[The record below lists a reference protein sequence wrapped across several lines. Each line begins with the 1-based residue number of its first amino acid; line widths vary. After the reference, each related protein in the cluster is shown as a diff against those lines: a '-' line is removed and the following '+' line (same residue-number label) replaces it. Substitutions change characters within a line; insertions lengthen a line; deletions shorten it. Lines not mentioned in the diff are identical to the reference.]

1 MQASMHAAVSDTGSR
16 ACRQCNPFIQQRR
29 TLRWHSMATRASN
42 AETSAVDDLIDLT
55 AGTNRGAKTSP
66 KQRDLILKAGGLLSL
81 GCTDHVRT
89 HDRMPCTCAMR

>member
-1 MQASMHAAVSDTGSR
+1 MQASMHAAVRDAGYR
-16 ACRQCNPFIQQRR
+16 PCRQCNMFRQQRR
-29 TLRWHSMATRASN
+29 TLRRRSTATRASN

-89 HDRMPCTCAMR
+89 HDRMPCTCAVR